1 MHFSRLISFAAT
13 TTIAATLA
21 VVPAANAADQYFLKL
36 DGVTGE
42 ATTTATPGLV
52 ELKSFE
58 WGAENAVTLG
68 SYTGAGSG
76 KTTILQELTIEKNV
90 DSTSPVLFQKLSQGT
105 AIPGM
110 ELVVRH
116 VPGPTAAPIYQR
128 YQFQPVYVTSQTQ
141 GAATGD
147 SAISEKL
154 VFTYGAVKMGYT
166 KQSTSGTTVPANTV
180 TSSWNQ
186 ITKLT
191 SMVSPGFPDT
201 SNVFRINN

>member
-1 MHFSRLISFAAT
+1 MHFSRLITLAAT

-42 ATTTATPGLV
+42 ATTTSTPGLV

-68 SYTGAGSG
+68 SPTGAGSG
-76 KTTILQELTIEKNV
+76 KTILQELTIEKNV
-90 DSTSPVLFQKLSQGT
+90 DSTSPVLFQKLTQGT

-116 VPGPTAAPIYQR
+116 VAGPAAAPIYQR
-128 YQFQPVYVTSQTQ
+128 YQFQPVYVTALTQ
-141 GAATGD
+141 GASTGD

-154 VFTYGAVKMGYT
+154 VFTYGAVKMGNT
-166 KQSTSGTTVPANTV
+166 KFNSNGVPTNTV
-180 TSSWNQ
+180 VSSWNQ
-186 ITKLT
+186 TTKLT
-191 SMVSPGFPDT
+191 TMGSPGFPDT
-201 SNVFRINN
+201 SNIFRINP